1 MQISTVLQNR
11 QNRFEQS
18 VLLKL
23 RDGLIPGACAIQI
36 MIVPLK
42 YRTHQNSSLDRL
54 NAGLGQ

>member
-1 MQISTVLQNR
+1 MEISIVLQNR
-11 QNRFEQS
+11 QSRFEQS

-42 YRTHQNSSLDRL
+42 YRTHQRSSLTD
-54 NAGLGQ
+54 